1 MAVSYKNIV
10 ITPNISNTADPKIV
24 FSGANSTVNT
34 DISMFVYPAANGTL
48 SFEGTAGQLFS
59 VTNDLSNS
67 LFSVSDISGIPSMEI
82 FANSFISIAPLGGRI
97 GVGNTT
103 PASRVVI
110 QDSVTANAVSSLE
123 LNPTWIAGANTVT
136 GLKMNVTD
144 TSSNVSS
151 LLADFQVA
159 GASKATIS
167 KSGYVQATR
176 FINFDGSGN
185 PRIYSAGN
193 GGWWIGNDTFVLGVD
208 TNGLVI
214 GGEYDLFLTR
224 RGTANLRLGRP
235 DAASPVAQTLSVQSV
250 VAGTTDIAGANLT
263 IQGSQGTGTGAGGAI
278 LFQVAPAGTTA
289 NTQNALANAM
299 IITSAGFVG
308 ISTASPTT
316 TFDVRGTT
324 DQYSFQVPSTGSA
337 RYVRSQTGLAS
348 FSGYNLGLIHLSGTF
363 DSFGS
368 VYNGAML
375 GALNA
380 AAWSNTNS
388 SAHMIM
394 LTTSNGSTTPSE
406 KVRITSNG
414 EVGIGNTTP
423 SHKLSVN
430 GGIYFTPGDT
440 NRIWSGSDNLR
451 LGFFPQIQV
460 SDTLLIF
467 GGQQSIS
474 FGGTG
479 GYATIGSNV
488 PWDFVKTTTAQAI
501 RIHGTYTDAS
511 NYERLLVSSNSTA
524 SYVQAQAIGTGTARP
539 LYLGANSATVM
550 AIAANG
556 NVGVGTTSPTSTLHV
571 TTTSNSQ
578 FRIDGR
584 SSGTIQA
591 YQTASQYMNF
601 AIADNGGRGI
611 TITTQP
617 NELAAGDSTAY
628 LAAIASGI
636 VSGVTLS
643 TKADSDGNHMSLRAR
658 GELVVYTNSGTT
670 SLIER
675 MRVAANGN
683 VGIGNTTPTNKLS
696 VAGTIA
702 DQSGD
707 VRSTPINSQS
717 ASYTI
722 VTSDNGKTIS
732 ITTGGVIVDA
742 TGITSG
748 QIFSIF
754 NNSNT
759 NQTITQSANSTM
771 YLAGTNTT
779 GNRTLTQYGVATV
792 MCVAANTFVISGA
805 GLS

>member
-539 LYLGANSATVM
+539 LYLGANSATALMIGTSGV
-550 AIAANG
+550 ATFGNSSSYISIDNANKNIDALIGGSYGTRLNLGSTFSIIDFG
-556 NVGVGTTSPTSTLHV
+556 NTGNYLFKVSGQGLFINTI
-571 TTTSNSQ
+571 Q
-578 FRIDGR
+578 
-584 SSGTIQA
+584 SGTINGLNYSPLIFNSSYFGVSTTVPA
-591 YQTASQYMNF
+591 MSFNVYKTDGSGLLSKLNIF
-601 AIADNGGRGI
+601 NGDNGHVI
-611 TITTQP
+611 LQP
-617 NELAAGDSTAY
+617 
-628 LAAIASGI
+628 
-636 VSGVTLS
+636 
-643 TKADSDGNHMSLRAR
+643 
-658 GELVVYTNSGTT
+658 T
-670 SLIER
+670 S
-675 MRVAANGN
+675 GN